1 MGEAQG
7 TCRRRSAILPG
18 SGCGVFKS
26 ERGEGEVQGTHIMAS
41 CDSFV
46 PWTMSTGPA
55 QQGAKQTAHSRRQFH
70 ANTRGVAWMANR
82 T

>member
-26 ERGEGEVQGTHIMAS
+26 ERGEGEVQGTHTMAS

-55 QQGAKQTAHSRRQFH
+55 HSTRQFH
-70 ANTRGVAWMANR
+70 VNTCGVAWMANR